1 MDYIN
6 FGTAGLKVSRLA
18 LGLGLRG
25 QADPA
30 AAQRMIEHAI
40 ESGINIIDC
49 ANVYSPMD
57 VHANFGQS
65 ETILGKA
72 IKGQRDNVVITSKVA
87 SRVGPGPNDAGLS
100 NVHILREIDKTLA
113 RLGTDYLDVYLVH
126 VYDQSTPLEETMR
139 ALDDVV
145 RAGKARYVG
154 CCNYAAW
161 QVVHGQWIADRRNGA
176 PFMCVQ
182 NQYSLLQRTP
192 EQELFGVIRSQGLGM
207 MAYSPLGVGLLSGL
221 YHPQSAPP
229 AGTLWGKRDLE
240 RYNKLMAGTAG
251 RVIETLFE
259 IGKEVGKTPAQVA
272 IAWVLDHPEVTIA
285 ITGGDT
291 VEHLNDNLGGVGWKL
306 DPEHRRRLDEVSD
319 VGQAAL
325 W

>member
-1 MDYIN
+1 M
-6 FGTAGLKVSRLA
+6 
-18 LGLGLRG
+18 
-25 QADPA
+25 
-30 AAQRMIEHAI
+30 
-40 ESGINIIDC
+40 
-49 ANVYSPMD
+49 
-57 VHANFGQS
+57 
-65 ETILGKA
+65 
-72 IKGQRDNVVITSKVA
+72 
-87 SRVGPGPNDAGLS
+87 
-100 NVHILREIDKTLA
+100 REIDRTLA

-126 VYDQSTPLEETMR
+126 SFDQSTPLEETVR

-161 QVVHGQWIADRRNGA
+161 QVVRALWIADRRNA
-176 PFMCVQ
+176 EPYTIVQ

-221 YHPQSAPP
+221 YYPQSTPP
-229 AGTLWGKRDLE
+229 AGTLWGNRDLK

-251 RVIETLFE
+251 RVIETLFDVA
-259 IGKEVGKTPAQVA
+259 KEVGRTPAQVA
-272 IAWVLDHPEVTIA
+272 IAWVLDHPEVTVA

-291 VEHLNDNLGGVGWKL
+291 IEHLNDNIGGVGWTL
-306 DPEHRRRLDEVSD
+306 DPELRQRLDDVSN
-319 VGQAAL
+319 VAQAPL

>member
-1 MDYIN
+1 VDYVN
-6 FGTAGLKVSRLA
+6 FGTAGVKVSRLA

-25 QADPA
+25 QSDPD

-40 ESGINIIDC
+40 ASGINLIDC

-57 VHANFGQS
+57 IHANFGQS
-65 ETILGKA
+65 ETILGRA
-72 IKGQRDNVVITSKVA
+72 VKGRRDDVVITSKVA
-87 SRVGPGPNDAGLS
+87 SRVGKGPNDAGLS
-100 NVHILREIDKTLA
+100 RVHILREIDKTLT
-113 RLGTDYLDVYLVH
+113 RLGTDYLDLYLVH
-126 VYDQSTPLEETMR
+126 VYDASTPLEETVR
-139 ALDDVV
+139 AMDDVV

-154 CCNYAAW
+154 CCNYAGW
-161 QVVHGQWIADRRNGA
+161 QIVHALWLADRRNA
-176 PFMCVQ
+176 QPYTIVQ

-192 EQELFGVIRSQGLGM
+192 EHELFGVIRSQGLGM

-221 YHPQSAPP
+221 YHPKLAPP
-229 AGTLWGKRDLE
+229 TNTLWGKRDPE

-251 RVIETLFE
+251 RVIETLFDVA
-259 IGKEVGKTPAQVA
+259 KEVGKTPAQVA
-272 IAWVLDHPEVTIA
+272 IAWVLDHPEVTVA

-306 DPEHRRRLDEVSD
+306 DTELRQRLDDVSN
-319 VGQAAL
+319 VAQAAL

>member
-1 MDYIN
+1 LDYIN
-6 FGTAGLKVSRLA
+6 FGTAGLKVSQLA

-25 QADPA
+25 QSDPV

-40 ESGINIIDC
+40 DSGINIIDC

-57 VHANFGQS
+57 IHANFGQS
-65 ETILGKA
+65 EIILGKA
-72 IKGQRDNVVITSKVA
+72 VKGRRDRVVITSKVA

-100 NVHILREIDKTLA
+100 RVHILREIDRTLE

-126 VYDQSTPLEETMR
+126 VYDQSTPLEETVR

-161 QVVHGQWIADRRNGA
+161 QVVHARWIADRRNA
-176 PFMCVQ
+176 EPFTIVQ
-182 NQYSLLQRTP
+182 NQYNLLQRTP
-192 EQELFGVIRSQGLGM
+192 EHELFGVIRSQGLGM

-229 AGTLWGKRDLE
+229 AGTLWAKRDLE

-259 IGKEVGKTPAQVA
+259 VAKEVGKTPAQVA
-272 IAWVLDHPEVTIA
+272 IAWVLDHPEVSVA

-291 VEHLNDNLGGVGWKL
+291 VDHLNDNLGGVGWKL
-306 DPEHRRRLDEVSD
+306 DPELRQRLDNVSN
-319 VGQAAL
+319 VAQAPL